1 MEQLATLSQ
10 HRLIHPRG
18 YKAGEK
24 ATARLKALQ
33 MGKIE
38 FPILRF
44 LGNLAVGFAPDYR

>member
-1 MEQLATLSQ
+1 
-10 HRLIHPRG
+10 LIHPRG

-38 FPILRF
+38 LPRKRI
-44 LGNLAVGFAPDYR
+44 LGNSAGFGLSLLLYSAAR